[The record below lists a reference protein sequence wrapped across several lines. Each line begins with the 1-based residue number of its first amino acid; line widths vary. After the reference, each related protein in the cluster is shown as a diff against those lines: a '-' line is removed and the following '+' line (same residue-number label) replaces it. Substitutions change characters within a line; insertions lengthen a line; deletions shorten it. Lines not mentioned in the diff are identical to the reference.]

1 MVITNNLNQAS
12 FRLRIESLRQPLEK
26 RGVILD
32 IHVRPRN
39 PAPKTIAQTS
49 RAISTR

>member
-12 FRLRIESLRQPLEK
+12 FRLRIESLHEPLEK
-26 RGVILD
+26 RGVNLD

-39 PAPKTIAQTS
+39 PIPKTIAQKS
-49 RAISTR
+49 R